1 MYLVEA
7 LQLFCNVNQLTGFCM
22 VKILMQEISEQTIVP

>member
-7 LQLFCNVNQLTGFCM
+7 LQLFCSGNQLTGFCM
-22 VKILMQEISEQTIVP
+22 IKILMQGISEQTIVP